1 MGKGPNIFK
10 TLLTFI
16 TVENRETQLFS
27 SLEMVRHDVL
37 AVAPVSDADEC
48 LGFDGRAE
56 LTGALV
62 SCALSPQ
69 VPLESGPDVTPRGGP
84 GGPALLGRG

>member
-1 MGKGPNIFK
+1 MI
-10 TLLTFI
+10 
-16 TVENRETQLFS
+16 
-27 SLEMVRHDVL
+27 RHDVL
-37 AVAPVSDADEC
+37 AVAFVSDADER

-56 LTGALV
+56 LMGMLI

-84 GGPALLGRG
+84 GGPALLGCG